1 MEGMFRGFEVM
12 DTVHG
17 HVVTSS
23 RRRCIARRDKT
34 TEGKQDPTRGTFGI
48 QFYMILQ
55 YSHSGLVEKYILKQ
69 EYHQTT

>member
-1 MEGMFRGFEVM
+1 MEAMFRGFELM

-17 HVVTSS
+17 A

-34 TEGKQDPTRGTFGI
+34 TEGKQDPTHGTFGI

-55 YSHSGLVEKYILKQ
+55 
-69 EYHQTT
+69 